1 MLVTRPTRA
10 MALTLPFDLHPGQTL
25 TLLLLE
31 GVTPDTLESLR
42 ARVQT
47 RALQCALLDP
57 ALIPSPLC
65 VHSAASRALLQRA
78 RGGRGVTDSLHVDLV
93 YMLHAGKSV
102 SEALRALGPKPGA
115 STILLA
121 ALGADAGALH
131 ADAAPE
137 ARVGS
142 LAAYYAQGGGVDA
155 AAVQAIYRVADEEL
169 RLGCAPGLSALE
181 AAVLGRV
188 GSEP

>member
-1 MLVTRPTRA
+1 MS
-10 MALTLPFDLHPGQTL
+10 LTLPLDLHPGHTL
-25 TLLLLE
+25 TLLLLLNISPE
-31 GVTPDTLESLR
+31 SLEALR
-42 ARVQT
+42 ARVQS

-57 ALIPSPLC
+57 TLIPSPLC

-93 YMLHAGKSV
+93 HVLHAGKSV
-102 SEALRALGPKPGA
+102 SEALRALSPRPGA
-115 STILLA
+115 GAILLA

-131 ADAAPE
+131 AEAAPE
-137 ARVGS
+137 ATVGNV
-142 LAAYYAQGGGVDA
+142 AAYYAQGGGVDA

-169 RLGCAPGLSALE
+169 RLGCGGLGALE

-188 GSEP
+188 GSEA